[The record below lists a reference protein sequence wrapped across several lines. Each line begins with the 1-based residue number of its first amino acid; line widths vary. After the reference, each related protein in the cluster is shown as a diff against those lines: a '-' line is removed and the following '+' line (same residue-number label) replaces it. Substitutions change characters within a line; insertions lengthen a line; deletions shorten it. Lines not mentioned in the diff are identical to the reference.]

1 MAATDGPGG
10 AIMGQRSTRWKH
22 PSLPPHGVRFPFFV
36 IYFTP
41 SLIGFSKKKKNS
53 GAIFAL
59 NLLVGWTV
67 IGWLGAFIWSL
78 TNS

>member
-1 MAATDGPGG
+1 MVRDPLNGIT
-10 AIMGQRSTRWKH
+10 H
-22 PSLPPHGVRFPFFV
+22 HLPMTQFFLLLV

-41 SLIGFSKKKKNS
+41 SLIGFSKNKKNS

-59 NLLVGWTV
+59 NFLLGWTV
-67 IGWLGAFIWSL
+67 IGWIGAFIWSL

>member
-1 MAATDGPGG
+1 
-10 AIMGQRSTRWKH
+10 MG
-22 PSLPPHGVRFPFFV
+22 LVFLFFV